1 LNPNPLINRLSNME
15 GVEIKKSVS
24 MAPHTS
30 YRIGGPAGIWIV
42 PRSEKAV
49 GQVLRVLHCARVPL
63 FVLGSGTNILVSD
76 KGWDGAVVH
85 IGSNLDGWYFEG
97 RQAVV
102 RAGAGL
108 MHLIRA
114 TVAGGLA
121 GMESMAGIPGSVGGG
136 LRMNAGAFG
145 QEIATTTVWV
155 RGFYP
160 DGTPFKADRDAI
172 GFGYRSA
179 AQLQDVVITSAG
191 FRFCVEDPETL
202 AARMQKV
209 LSRRAARQ
217 PLDVPSCGSVFKRPP
232 NHFAG
237 KLIEMAGL
245 KGERIGGAMVSP
257 KHAGFIV
264 NTGSASAS
272 DVFNLIRRVEST
284 IWHTAGVR
292 LEREVKFIGD
302 FGPAGGG

>member
-1 LNPNPLINRLSNME
+1 MNHNPLFNRLTDIE
-15 GVEIKKSVS
+15 GVEIIKNVS

-49 GQVLRVLHCARVPL
+49 GQVLQVLHRARVPL
-63 FVLGSGTNILVSD
+63 FVLGLGTNVLVSD

-85 IGSNLDGWYFEG
+85 IGPNLDGWIFEG

-102 RAGAGL
+102 RAGTAL
-108 MHLIRA
+108 MNLIQA
-114 TVAGGLA
+114 TVAVGLA

-145 QEIATTTVWV
+145 QEIASTTVWV
-155 RGFYP
+155 RGYYR

-172 GFGYRSA
+172 GFGYRTA
-179 AQLQDVVITSAG
+179 AQLQDAVITSAR
-191 FRFCVEDPETL
+191 FRFTVDDPETL
-202 AARMQKV
+202 AIRMDKA
-209 LSRRAARQ
+209 LNRRRARQ
-217 PLDVPSCGSVFKRPP
+217 PFDVPSCGSVFKRPP
-232 NHFAG
+232 NHYAG

-264 NTGSASAS
+264 NTGSASAA
-272 DVFNLIRRVEST
+272 DVFNLIRKVEST
-284 IWHTAGVR
+284 IRHKFGVR
-292 LEREVKFIGD
+292 LEREVKLIGD
-302 FGPAGGG
+302 FGPGGG

>member
-1 LNPNPLINRLSNME
+1 MNHHPLFNRLTDIDA
-15 GVEIKKSVS
+15 VEIKKSVI
-24 MAPHTS
+24 MAPNTS
-30 YRIGGPAGIWIV
+30 YRIGGPADIWIV

-49 GQVLRVLHCARVPL
+49 GQVLQVLHRARVPL
-63 FVLGSGTNILVSD
+63 LVLGLGTNILVSD

-85 IGSNLDGWYFEG
+85 IGPNLGGWYFEG

-102 RAGAGL
+102 RAGTSL
-108 MHLIRA
+108 MNLIQA

-145 QEIATTTVWV
+145 QEIASTTVWV

-160 DGTPFKADRDAI
+160 DGTPFKADCDAI
-172 GFGYRSA
+172 GFGYRTA
-179 AQLQDVVITSAG
+179 AQLQDVVITSAR
-191 FRFCVEDPETL
+191 FRFTIDDPETL
-202 AARMQKV
+202 AACMEKV
-209 LSRRAARQ
+209 LSRRRARQ

-232 NHFAG
+232 NHYAG

-245 KGERIGGAMVSP
+245 KGERMGDAMVSP

-264 NTGSASAS
+264 NTGSASAA
-272 DVFNLIRRVEST
+272 DVFNLIRKVEST
-284 IWHTAGVR
+284 IWHKSGVR
-292 LEREVKFIGD
+292 LEREVKLIGD